1 LVDSRHAMLVTQQRQ
16 VEVAE
21 RGIEAAQVSL
31 DNTIIRAPFSGV
43 ITVKAAQPGEIV
55 SPFSAGDGFTRT
67 GIGTIV
73 DMDSL
78 EIEVEVNEAY
88 IGRVQAE
95 QPVQTTLNAYP
106 DWSIPGKVIAIIP
119 AADRSKATVKVRL
132 SLDAKDTR
140 IVPDM
145 GARVAFLENPANTA
159 QSEASSGVLIPAD
172 ALRPQGDGQ
181 QVFVVVDGHAQARA
195 VKLGQSYVDLR
206 QVLEGV
212 NNGERVILTPP
223 AELQDGDKV
232 QLEQPG

>member
-1 LVDSRHAMLVTQQRQ
+1 
-16 VEVAE
+16 
-21 RGIEAAQVSL
+21 
-31 DNTIIRAPFSGV
+31 
-43 ITVKAAQPGEIV
+43 
-55 SPFSAGDGFTRT
+55 
-67 GIGTIV
+67 
-73 DMDSL
+73 
-78 EIEVEVNEAY
+78 
-88 IGRVQAE
+88 VQAE